1 MTAMKSGEK
10 DKANVYRLIKN
21 EFLKFSTAK
30 NAGELNEGTEINI
43 LQKMVKQREES
54 ITNYKAG
61 NRMDLVENEQ
71 NEIDIINELLPAVPT
86 EDDIKNYL
94 ATNYP
99 NGVEKKSMGLVIK
112 AIKEALVG
120 ADGKMVVEQTP
131 EVQNGVIGDY
141 LYIDGV
147 KQRAY
152 NLVKYDGAY
161 YFISDGHK
169 IVKNKTVYL
178 TAGFVKG
185 TYFAVGAYRFD
196 GEGKM
201 VLN

>member
-1 MTAMKSGEK
+1 MLNENINNMIMIAMKSGEK

-21 EFLKFSTAK
+21 EFLKFTTAK
-30 NAGELNEGTEINI
+30 DAKPLNEAAEISI

-54 ITNYKAG
+54 IANYRSG

-71 NEIDIINELLPAVPT
+71 KEIDIINELLPAVPT

-120 ADGKMVVEQTP
+120 ADGKMVS
-131 EVQNGVIGDY
+131 D
-141 LYIDGV
+141 
-147 KQRAY
+147 
-152 NLVKYDGAY
+152 LVK
-161 YFISDGHK
+161 
-169 IVKNKTVYL
+169 N
-178 TAGFVKG
+178 
-185 TYFAVGAYRFD
+185 
-196 GEGKM
+196 
-201 VLN
+201 VLV